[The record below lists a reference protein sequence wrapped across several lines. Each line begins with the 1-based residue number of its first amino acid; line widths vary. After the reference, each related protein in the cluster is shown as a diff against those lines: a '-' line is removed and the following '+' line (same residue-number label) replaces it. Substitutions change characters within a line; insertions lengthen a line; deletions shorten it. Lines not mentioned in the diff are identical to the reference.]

1 MKHDLRYYVKSYAI
15 ITLGSLIY
23 ALAYNIFY
31 APNLVA
37 MGGLTGLGQ
46 VLNAIF
52 PVLPVGITVFVM
64 NVPLF
69 IMGWKL
75 IGGHLL
81 VSSLYAMTFSSF
93 AIDVLDMIY
102 QFPPMDT
109 MLAAIF
115 GGALLGLGIGLVFS
129 KGATTGGTDLIARL
143 LKLKFAWLPMG
154 TLVLIPDF
162 IVIALAAIAFGK
174 VETALYGIVSLY
186 ITTKVMDTVLYGM
199 DSSKVAYIISDACR
213 EITDAVIAMD
223 RGATILHGEGAYSG
237 DAKKGADGCLQAAG
251 DRAPEGEGQRDRPP
265 RLPHRVRRPRCAGRG
280 LPHLQQGRHLICPQ
294 KKGGLL

>member
-1 MKHDLRYYVKSYAI
+1 MKHTVSYYVKSYAV
-15 ITLGSLIY
+15 ITLGSILY

-46 VLNAIF
+46 VLNALI
-52 PVLPVGITVFVM
+52 PVLPVGTTVFVM

-69 IMGWKL
+69 FLGWKF

-93 AIDVLDMIY
+93 AIDVMDMIY

-115 GGALLGLGIGLVFS
+115 GGALLGAGIGLVFS

-162 IVIALAAIAFGK
+162 IVIVLAAIAFGK
-174 VETALYGIVSLY
+174 VESALYGIVSLFV
-186 ITTKVMDTVLYGM
+186 TTKVMDTVLYGL
-199 DSSKVAYIISDACR
+199 DSSKVAYIISDSCK
-213 EITDAVIAMD
+213 EITDAVMAMD

-237 DAKKGADGCLQAAG
+237 DEKKVLMVAFKQKEIVPLKEKVNEIDPHAFLIVCDAHDVL
-251 DRAPEGEGQRDRPP
+251 GEGFRTYSKDD
-265 RLPHRVRRPRCAGRG
+265 
-280 LPHLQQGRHLICPQ
+280 I
-294 KKGGLL
+294 

>member
-1 MKHDLRYYVKSYAI
+1 MKHTVSYYVKSYAV
-15 ITLGSLIY
+15 ITLGSILY

-46 VLNAIF
+46 VLNAII
-52 PVLPVGITVFVM
+52 PVLPVGTTVFVM

-69 IMGWKL
+69 FLGWKF

-93 AIDVLDMIY
+93 AIDVMDMIY

-115 GGALLGLGIGLVFS
+115 GGALLGAGIGLVFS

-162 IVIALAAIAFGK
+162 IVIVLAAVAFGK
-174 VETALYGIVSLY
+174 VESALYGIVSLFV
-186 ITTKVMDTVLYGM
+186 TTKVMDTVLYGL
-199 DSSKVAYIISDACR
+199 DSSKVAYIISDSCKA
-213 EITDAVIAMD
+213 ITDAVMAMD

-237 DAKKGADGCLQAAG
+237 DEKKVLMVAFKQKEIVPLKEKVNEIDPHAFLIVCDAHDVL
-251 DRAPEGEGQRDRPP
+251 GEGFRTYSKDD
-265 RLPHRVRRPRCAGRG
+265 
-280 LPHLQQGRHLICPQ
+280 I
-294 KKGGLL
+294 

>member
-1 MKHDLRYYVKSYAI
+1 MKHTLSYYVKSYAV
-15 ITLGSLIY
+15 ITLGSLLY

-46 VLNAIF
+46 VLNALI
-52 PVLPVGITVFVM
+52 PVLPVGTTVFVM

-69 IMGWKL
+69 FLGWKF

-93 AIDVLDMIY
+93 AIDVMDMIY

-115 GGALLGLGIGLVFS
+115 GGALLGAGIGLVFA

-162 IVIALAAIAFGK
+162 IVIVLAAIAFGK
-174 VETALYGIVSLY
+174 VESALYGLVSLF
-186 ITTKVMDTVLYGM
+186 ITSKVMDMVLYGL
-199 DSSKVAYIISDACR
+199 DSSKVAYIISDSCK
-213 EITDAVIAMD
+213 EITDAVMAMD

-237 DAKKGADGCLQAAG
+237 DEKKVLMVAFKQKEIVPLKEKVNEIDPHAFLIVCDAHDVL
-251 DRAPEGEGQRDRPP
+251 GEGFRTYSKDD
-265 RLPHRVRRPRCAGRG
+265 
-280 LPHLQQGRHLICPQ
+280 I
-294 KKGGLL
+294 

>member
-1 MKHDLRYYVKSYAI
+1 MKHTLSYYVKSYAV
-15 ITLGSLIY
+15 ITLGSILY

-46 VLNAIF
+46 VLNALI
-52 PVLPVGITVFVM
+52 PVLPVGTTVFVM

-69 IMGWKL
+69 FLGWKF

-93 AIDVLDMIY
+93 AIDVMDMIY

-115 GGALLGLGIGLVFS
+115 GGALLGAGIGLVFS

-162 IVIALAAIAFGK
+162 IVIVLAAIAFGK
-174 VETALYGIVSLY
+174 VESALYGLVSLF
-186 ITTKVMDTVLYGM
+186 ITSKVMDMVLYGM
-199 DSSKVAYIISDACR
+199 DSSKVAYIISDSCK
-213 EITDAVIAMD
+213 EITDAVMAMD

-237 DAKKGADGCLQAAG
+237 DEKKVLMVAFKQKEIVPLKEKVNEIDPHAFLIVCDAHDVL
-251 DRAPEGEGQRDRPP
+251 GEGFRTYSKDD
-265 RLPHRVRRPRCAGRG
+265 
-280 LPHLQQGRHLICPQ
+280 I
-294 KKGGLL
+294 

>member
-1 MKHDLRYYVKSYAI
+1 MKHTLSYYVKSYAV
-15 ITLGSLIY
+15 ITLGSLLY

-46 VLNAIF
+46 VLNALI
-52 PVLPVGITVFVM
+52 PVLPVGTTVFVM

-69 IMGWKL
+69 FLGWKF

-93 AIDVLDMIY
+93 AIDVMDMIY

-115 GGALLGLGIGLVFS
+115 GGALLGAGIGLVFA

-162 IVIALAAIAFGK
+162 IVIVLAAIAFGK
-174 VETALYGIVSLY
+174 VESALYGLVSLF
-186 ITTKVMDTVLYGM
+186 ITSKVMDMVLYGL
-199 DSSKVAYIISDACR
+199 DSSKVAYIISDSCK

-237 DAKKGADGCLQAAG
+237 DEKKVLMVAFKQKEIVPLKEKVNEIDPHAFLIVSDAH
-251 DRAPEGEGQRDRPP
+251 DVLGEGFRTYSKDD
-265 RLPHRVRRPRCAGRG
+265 
-280 LPHLQQGRHLICPQ
+280 I
-294 KKGGLL
+294 

>member
-1 MKHDLRYYVKSYAI
+1 MKHTLSYYVKSYAV
-15 ITLGSLIY
+15 ITLGSLLY

-46 VLNAIF
+46 VLNALI
-52 PVLPVGITVFVM
+52 PVLPVGTTVFVM

-69 IMGWKL
+69 FLGWKF

-115 GGALLGLGIGLVFS
+115 GGALLGAGIGLVFS

-162 IVIALAAIAFGK
+162 IVIVLAAIAFGK
-174 VETALYGIVSLY
+174 VESALYGIVSLY
-186 ITTKVMDTVLYGM
+186 ITTKVMDTVLYGL
-199 DSSKVAYIISDACR
+199 DSSKVAYIISDSYR
-213 EITDAVIAMD
+213 EIADAIIAMD
-223 RGATILHGEGAYSG
+223 RGATLLHGEGVYSG
-237 DAKKGADGCLQAAG
+237 NEKKVLMVAFKQKEIVPLKEKVNEIDPHAFLIVCDAHDVL
-251 DRAPEGEGQRDRPP
+251 GEGFRTYSKDD
-265 RLPHRVRRPRCAGRG
+265 
-280 LPHLQQGRHLICPQ
+280 I
-294 KKGGLL
+294 

>member
-1 MKHDLRYYVKSYAI
+1 MKHTLGYYVKSYAV
-15 ITLGSLIY
+15 ITLGSLLY

-46 VLNAIF
+46 VINALI
-52 PVLPVGITVFVM
+52 PVLPVGTTVFVM

-69 IMGWKL
+69 FLGWKY

-93 AIDVLDMIY
+93 AIDLLDMVY

-109 MLAAIF
+109 MLAGIF

-162 IVIALAAIAFGK
+162 VVIALAAIAFGR
-174 VETALYGIVSLY
+174 VESALYGIVSLFV
-186 ITTKVMDTVLYGM
+186 TTKVMDTVLYGL
-199 DSSKVAYIISDACR
+199 DSSKVAYIISDSCR
-213 EITDAVIAMD
+213 EITDAVMAMD
-223 RGATILHGEGAYSG
+223 RGATILHGEGAWSG
-237 DAKKGADGCLQAAG
+237 DEKKVLMVAFKQKEIVPLKEKVNEIDPHAFLIVCDAHDVL
-251 DRAPEGEGQRDRPP
+251 GEGFRTYSKDD
-265 RLPHRVRRPRCAGRG
+265 
-280 LPHLQQGRHLICPQ
+280 I
-294 KKGGLL
+294 

>member
-1 MKHDLRYYVKSYAI
+1 LKHTVSYYVKSYVV
-15 ITLGSLIY
+15 ITLGSILY

-46 VLNAIF
+46 VLNALI
-52 PVLPVGITVFVM
+52 PALPVGTTVFVM

-69 IMGWKL
+69 FLGWKF

-93 AIDVLDMIY
+93 AIDVMDMIY

-115 GGALLGLGIGLVFS
+115 GGALLGAGIGLVFA

-162 IVIALAAIAFGK
+162 IVIVLAAIAFGK
-174 VETALYGIVSLY
+174 VESALYGLVSLF
-186 ITTKVMDTVLYGM
+186 ITSKVMDMVLYGL
-199 DSSKVAYIISDACR
+199 DSSKVAYIISDACK
-213 EITDAVIAMD
+213 EITDAVMAMD

-237 DAKKGADGCLQAAG
+237 DEKKVLMVAFKQKEIVPLKEKVNEIDPHAFLIVCDAHDVL
-251 DRAPEGEGQRDRPP
+251 GEGFRTYSKDD
-265 RLPHRVRRPRCAGRG
+265 
-280 LPHLQQGRHLICPQ
+280 I
-294 KKGGLL
+294 

>member
-1 MKHDLRYYVKSYAI
+1 MKHTVSYYVKSYVV
-15 ITLGSLIY
+15 ITLGSILY

-46 VLNAIF
+46 VLNALI
-52 PVLPVGITVFVM
+52 PVLPVGTTVFVM

-69 IMGWKL
+69 FLGWKF

-93 AIDVLDMIY
+93 AIDVMDMIY

-115 GGALLGLGIGLVFS
+115 GGALLGAGIGLVFS

-162 IVIALAAIAFGK
+162 IVIVLAAIAFGK
-174 VETALYGIVSLY
+174 VESALYGIVSLFV
-186 ITTKVMDTVLYGM
+186 TTKVMDTVLYGL
-199 DSSKVAYIISDACR
+199 DSSKVAYIISDSCKA
-213 EITDAVIAMD
+213 ITDAVMAMD

-237 DAKKGADGCLQAAG
+237 DEKKVLMVAFKQKEIVPLKEKVNEIDPHAFLIVCDAHDVL
-251 DRAPEGEGQRDRPP
+251 GEGFRTYSKDD
-265 RLPHRVRRPRCAGRG
+265 
-280 LPHLQQGRHLICPQ
+280 I
-294 KKGGLL
+294 

>member
-1 MKHDLRYYVKSYAI
+1 MKHTLSYYVKSYVV
-15 ITLGSLIY
+15 ITLGSLLY

-46 VLNAIF
+46 VLNALI
-52 PVLPVGITVFVM
+52 PVLPVGTTVFVM

-69 IMGWKL
+69 FLGWKF

-93 AIDVLDMIY
+93 AIDVMDMIY

-115 GGALLGLGIGLVFS
+115 GGALLGAGIGLVFA

-162 IVIALAAIAFGK
+162 IVIVLAAIAFGK
-174 VETALYGIVSLY
+174 VESALYGIVSLFV
-186 ITTKVMDTVLYGM
+186 TTKVMDTVLYGL
-199 DSSKVAYIISDACR
+199 DSSKVAYIISDSCKA
-213 EITDAVIAMD
+213 ITDAVMAMD

-237 DAKKGADGCLQAAG
+237 DEKKVLMVAFKQKEIVPLKEKVNEIDPHAFLIVCDAHDVL
-251 DRAPEGEGQRDRPP
+251 GEGFRTYSKDD
-265 RLPHRVRRPRCAGRG
+265 
-280 LPHLQQGRHLICPQ
+280 I
-294 KKGGLL
+294 

>member
-1 MKHDLRYYVKSYAI
+1 MSYYVKSYVV
-15 ITLGSLIY
+15 ITLGSILY

-46 VLNAIF
+46 VLNALI
-52 PVLPVGITVFVM
+52 PVLPVGTTVFVM

-69 IMGWKL
+69 FLGWKF

-93 AIDVLDMIY
+93 AIDVMDMIY

-115 GGALLGLGIGLVFS
+115 GGALLGAGIGLVFS

-162 IVIALAAIAFGK
+162 IVIVLAAIAFGK
-174 VETALYGIVSLY
+174 VESALYGLVSLF
-186 ITTKVMDTVLYGM
+186 ITSKVMDMVLYGM
-199 DSSKVAYIISDACR
+199 DSSKVAYIISDACK
-213 EITDAVIAMD
+213 EITDAVMAMD

-237 DAKKGADGCLQAAG
+237 DEKKVLMVAFKQKEIVPLKEKVNEIDPHAFLIVCDAHDVL
-251 DRAPEGEGQRDRPP
+251 GEGFRTYSKDD
-265 RLPHRVRRPRCAGRG
+265 
-280 LPHLQQGRHLICPQ
+280 I
-294 KKGGLL
+294 

>member
-1 MKHDLRYYVKSYAI
+1 MKHTVSYYVKSYAI
-15 ITLGSLIY
+15 ITLGSLLY

-46 VLNAIF
+46 VLNAII
-52 PVLPVGITVFVM
+52 PVLPVGTTVFVM

-69 IMGWKL
+69 FLGWKY

-93 AIDVLDMIY
+93 AIDVMNMIY

-109 MLAAIF
+109 MLASIF

-162 IVIALAAIAFGK
+162 IVITLAAIAFNK

-186 ITTKVMDTVLYGM
+186 ITTKVMDTVLYGL
-199 DSSKVAYIISDACR
+199 DSSKVAYIISDRCK

-237 DAKKGADGCLQAAG
+237 DEKKVLMVAFKQKEIVPLKEKVNEIDP
-251 DRAPEGEGQRDRPP
+251 RAFLIVCDAHDVLGEGFRTYNKND
-265 RLPHRVRRPRCAGRG
+265 
-280 LPHLQQGRHLICPQ
+280 I
-294 KKGGLL
+294 

>member
-1 MKHDLRYYVKSYAI
+1 MKHTVSYYVKSYVV
-15 ITLGSLIY
+15 ITLGSLLY

-46 VLNAIF
+46 VLNALI
-52 PVLPVGITVFVM
+52 PVLPVGTTVFVM

-69 IMGWKL
+69 FLGWKF

-93 AIDVLDMIY
+93 AIDVMDMIY

-115 GGALLGLGIGLVFS
+115 GGALLGAGIGLVFS

-162 IVIALAAIAFGK
+162 IVIVLAAIAFGK
-174 VETALYGIVSLY
+174 VESALYGLVSLF
-186 ITTKVMDTVLYGM
+186 ITSKVMDMVLYGM
-199 DSSKVAYIISDACR
+199 DSSKVAYIISDSCK
-213 EITDAVIAMD
+213 EITDAVMAMD

-237 DAKKGADGCLQAAG
+237 DEKKVLMVAFKQKEIVPLKEKVNEIDPHAFLIVCDAHDVL
-251 DRAPEGEGQRDRPP
+251 GEGFRTYSKDD
-265 RLPHRVRRPRCAGRG
+265 
-280 LPHLQQGRHLICPQ
+280 I
-294 KKGGLL
+294 

>member
-1 MKHDLRYYVKSYAI
+1 MKHTVRHYVKSYAV
-15 ITLGSLIY
+15 ITLGSILY

-46 VLNAIF
+46 VLNAII
-52 PVLPVGITVFVM
+52 PVLPVGTTVFVM

-69 IMGWKL
+69 FLGWKY

-93 AIDVLDMIY
+93 AIDVMDMIY

-162 IVIALAAIAFGK
+162 IVIALAAMAFGK
-174 VETALYGIVSLY
+174 VETALYGIVSLF
-186 ITTKVMDTVLYGM
+186 ITTKVMDMVLYGL
-199 DSSKVAYIISDACR
+199 DSSKVAYIISDSCK
-213 EITDAVIAMD
+213 EITDAVMAMD

-237 DAKKGADGCLQAAG
+237 DEKKVLMVAFKQKEIVPLKEKVNEIDPHAFLIVCDAHDVL
-251 DRAPEGEGQRDRPP
+251 GEGFRTYSKDE
-265 RLPHRVRRPRCAGRG
+265 
-280 LPHLQQGRHLICPQ
+280 I
-294 KKGGLL
+294 

>member
-1 MKHDLRYYVKSYAI
+1 MKYTVSYYVKSYVV
-15 ITLGSLIY
+15 ITLGSILY

-46 VLNAIF
+46 VLNALI
-52 PVLPVGITVFVM
+52 PVLPVGTTVFVM

-69 IMGWKL
+69 FLGWKF

-93 AIDVLDMIY
+93 AIDVMDMIY

-115 GGALLGLGIGLVFS
+115 GGALLGAGIGLVFS

-162 IVIALAAIAFGK
+162 IVIVLAAVAFGK
-174 VETALYGIVSLY
+174 VESALYGLVSLF
-186 ITTKVMDTVLYGM
+186 ITSKVMDMVLYGM
-199 DSSKVAYIISDACR
+199 DSSKVAYIISDACK
-213 EITDAVIAMD
+213 EITDAVMAMD

-237 DAKKGADGCLQAAG
+237 DEKKVLMVAFKQKEIVPLKEKVNEIDPHAFLIVCDAHDVL
-251 DRAPEGEGQRDRPP
+251 GEGFRTYSKDD
-265 RLPHRVRRPRCAGRG
+265 
-280 LPHLQQGRHLICPQ
+280 I
-294 KKGGLL
+294 

>member
-1 MKHDLRYYVKSYAI
+1 MSYYVKSYVV
-15 ITLGSLIY
+15 ITLGSILY

-46 VLNAIF
+46 VINALV
-52 PVLPVGITVFVM
+52 PVLPVGTMVFIM

-69 IMGWKL
+69 FLGWKY

-93 AIDVLDMIY
+93 AIDLMDMIY

-162 IVIALAAIAFGK
+162 VVIVLAAIAFGK
-174 VETALYGIVSLY
+174 VESALYGLVSLF
-186 ITTKVMDTVLYGM
+186 ITTKVMDMVLYGL
-199 DSSKVAYIISDACR
+199 DSSKVAYIISDACK
-213 EITDAVIAMD
+213 EITDAVMAMD

-237 DAKKGADGCLQAAG
+237 DEKKVLMVAFKQKEIVPLKEKVNEIDPHAFLIVCDAHDVL
-251 DRAPEGEGQRDRPP
+251 GEGFRTYSKDD
-265 RLPHRVRRPRCAGRG
+265 
-280 LPHLQQGRHLICPQ
+280 I
-294 KKGGLL
+294 

>member
-1 MKHDLRYYVKSYAI
+1 MKHSVYQYVKSYAI
-15 ITLGSLIY
+15 ITLGSLLY

-46 VLNAIF
+46 VLNALI
-52 PVLPVGITVFVM
+52 PVLPVGTTVFVM

-69 IMGWKL
+69 FMGWKF

-81 VSSLYAMTFSSF
+81 VSSLYAMTLSSF
-93 AIDVLDMIY
+93 AIDLMNMVY
-102 QFPPMDT
+102 QFQPMDP
-109 MLAAIF
+109 MLASIF

-174 VETALYGIVSLY
+174 VESALYGIVSLFV
-186 ITTKVMDTVLYGM
+186 TTKVMDTVLYGL
-199 DSSKVAYIISDACR
+199 DSSKVAYIISDSCR
-213 EITDAVIAMD
+213 AIADAVMAMD

-237 DAKKGADGCLQAAG
+237 DEKKVLMVAFKQKEIVPLKEMVNQIDPHAFLIVCDAHDVL
-251 DRAPEGEGQRDRPP
+251 GEGFRTYSKND
-265 RLPHRVRRPRCAGRG
+265 
-280 LPHLQQGRHLICPQ
+280 I
-294 KKGGLL
+294 

>member
-1 MKHDLRYYVKSYAI
+1 MKHTVSYYVKSYAI
-15 ITLGSLIY
+15 ITLGSILY
-23 ALAYNIFY
+23 ALAFNIFY

-46 VLNAIF
+46 VLNAII
-52 PVLPVGITVFVM
+52 PVLPVGTMVFVM

-69 IMGWKL
+69 FLGWKY

-102 QFPPMDT
+102 RFPPMDT
-109 MLAAIF
+109 MLASIF
-115 GGALLGLGIGLVFS
+115 GGVLLGAGIGLVFS

-162 IVIALAAIAFGK
+162 IVIALAAMAFNK
-174 VETALYGIVSLY
+174 VETALYGVVSLY
-186 ITTKVMDTVLYGM
+186 ITTKVMDTVLYGL
-199 DSSKVAYIISDACR
+199 DSSKVAYIISDSYR
-213 EITDAVIAMD
+213 EIADAIIAMD
-223 RGATILHGEGAYSG
+223 RGATLLHGEGVYSG
-237 DAKKGADGCLQAAG
+237 NEKKVLMVAFKQKEIVPLKEKVNEIDPRAFLIVCDAHDVL
-251 DRAPEGEGQRDRPP
+251 GEGFRTYSKDD
-265 RLPHRVRRPRCAGRG
+265 
-280 LPHLQQGRHLICPQ
+280 I
-294 KKGGLL
+294 

>member
-1 MKHDLRYYVKSYAI
+1 MKHTVSYYVKSYVV
-15 ITLGSLIY
+15 ITLGSILY

-46 VLNAIF
+46 VLNALI
-52 PVLPVGITVFVM
+52 PVLPVGTTVFVM

-69 IMGWKL
+69 FLGWKF

-93 AIDVLDMIY
+93 AIDVMDMIY

-115 GGALLGLGIGLVFS
+115 GGALLGAGIGLVFS

-162 IVIALAAIAFGK
+162 IVIVLAAVAFGK
-174 VETALYGIVSLY
+174 VESALYGIVSLFV
-186 ITTKVMDTVLYGM
+186 TTKVMDTVLYGL
-199 DSSKVAYIISDACR
+199 DSSKVAYIISDSCK
-213 EITDAVIAMD
+213 EITDAVMAMD

-237 DAKKGADGCLQAAG
+237 DEKKVLMVAFKQKEIVPLKEKVNEIDPHAFLIVCDAHDVL
-251 DRAPEGEGQRDRPP
+251 GEGFRTYSKDD
-265 RLPHRVRRPRCAGRG
+265 
-280 LPHLQQGRHLICPQ
+280 I
-294 KKGGLL
+294 

>member
-1 MKHDLRYYVKSYAI
+1 MKHTVSYYVKSYAV
-15 ITLGSLIY
+15 ITLGSILY

-46 VLNAIF
+46 VLNALI
-52 PVLPVGITVFVM
+52 PVLPVGTTVFVM

-69 IMGWKL
+69 FLGWKF

-93 AIDVLDMIY
+93 AIDVMDMIY

-115 GGALLGLGIGLVFS
+115 GGALLGAGIGLVFA

-162 IVIALAAIAFGK
+162 IVIVLAAIAFGK
-174 VETALYGIVSLY
+174 VESALYGLVSLF
-186 ITTKVMDTVLYGM
+186 ITSKVMDMVLYGL
-199 DSSKVAYIISDACR
+199 DSSKVAYIISDACK
-213 EITDAVIAMD
+213 EITDAVMAMD

-237 DAKKGADGCLQAAG
+237 DEKKVLMVAFKQKEIVPLKEKVNEIDPHAFLIVCDAHDVL
-251 DRAPEGEGQRDRPP
+251 GEGFRTYSKDD
-265 RLPHRVRRPRCAGRG
+265 
-280 LPHLQQGRHLICPQ
+280 I
-294 KKGGLL
+294 

>member
-1 MKHDLRYYVKSYAI
+1 MKHTLSYYVKSYVV
-15 ITLGSLIY
+15 ITLGSLLY

-46 VLNAIF
+46 VLNALI
-52 PVLPVGITVFVM
+52 PVLPVGTTVFVM

-69 IMGWKL
+69 FLGWKF

-93 AIDVLDMIY
+93 AIDVMDMIY

-115 GGALLGLGIGLVFS
+115 GGALLGAGIGLVFS

-162 IVIALAAIAFGK
+162 IVIVLAAIAFGK
-174 VETALYGIVSLY
+174 VESALYGLVSLF
-186 ITTKVMDTVLYGM
+186 ITSKVMDMVLYGM
-199 DSSKVAYIISDACR
+199 DSSKVAYIISDSCK
-213 EITDAVIAMD
+213 EITDAVMAMD

-237 DAKKGADGCLQAAG
+237 DEKKVLMVAFKQKEIVPLKEKVNEIDPHAFLIVCDAHDVL
-251 DRAPEGEGQRDRPP
+251 GEGFRTYSKDD
-265 RLPHRVRRPRCAGRG
+265 
-280 LPHLQQGRHLICPQ
+280 I
-294 KKGGLL
+294 

>member
-1 MKHDLRYYVKSYAI
+1 MSYYVKSYVV
-15 ITLGSLIY
+15 ITLGSILY

-46 VLNAIF
+46 VLNALI
-52 PVLPVGITVFVM
+52 PVLPVGTTVFVM

-69 IMGWKL
+69 FLGWKF

-93 AIDVLDMIY
+93 AIDVMDMIY

-115 GGALLGLGIGLVFS
+115 GGALLGAGIGLVFS

-162 IVIALAAIAFGK
+162 IVIVLAAIAFGK
-174 VETALYGIVSLY
+174 VESALYGIVSLFV
-186 ITTKVMDTVLYGM
+186 TTKVMDTVLYGL
-199 DSSKVAYIISDACR
+199 DSSKVAYIISDSCKA
-213 EITDAVIAMD
+213 ITDAVMAMD

-237 DAKKGADGCLQAAG
+237 DEKKVLMVAFKQKEIVPLKEKVNEIDPHAFLIVCDAHDVL
-251 DRAPEGEGQRDRPP
+251 GEGFRTYSKDD
-265 RLPHRVRRPRCAGRG
+265 
-280 LPHLQQGRHLICPQ
+280 I
-294 KKGGLL
+294 

>member
-1 MKHDLRYYVKSYAI
+1 MSYYVKSYVV
-15 ITLGSLIY
+15 ITLGSILY

-46 VLNAIF
+46 VLNALI
-52 PVLPVGITVFVM
+52 PVLPVGTTVFVM

-69 IMGWKL
+69 FLGWKF

-93 AIDVLDMIY
+93 AIDVMDMIY

-115 GGALLGLGIGLVFS
+115 GGALLGAGIGLVFA

-162 IVIALAAIAFGK
+162 IVIVLAAIAFGK
-174 VETALYGIVSLY
+174 VESALYGLVSLF
-186 ITTKVMDTVLYGM
+186 ITSKVMDMVLYGL
-199 DSSKVAYIISDACR
+199 DSSKVAYIISDACK

-237 DAKKGADGCLQAAG
+237 DEKKVLMVAFKQKEIVPLKEKVNEIDPHAFLIVCDAHDVL
-251 DRAPEGEGQRDRPP
+251 GEGFRTYSKDD
-265 RLPHRVRRPRCAGRG
+265 
-280 LPHLQQGRHLICPQ
+280 I
-294 KKGGLL
+294 

>member
-1 MKHDLRYYVKSYAI
+1 MKHPVSHYVKSYAV
-15 ITLGSLIY
+15 ITLGSLLY

-46 VLNAIF
+46 VINALV
-52 PVLPVGITVFVM
+52 PALPVGTMVFVM

-69 IMGWKL
+69 FLGWKY

-93 AIDVLDMIY
+93 AIDLMDMVY
-102 QFPPMDT
+102 RFPPMDT
-109 MLAAIF
+109 MLAGIF

-162 IVIALAAIAFGK
+162 VVIVLAALAFGK
-174 VETALYGIVSLY
+174 VESALYGIVSLFV
-186 ITTKVMDTVLYGM
+186 TTKVMDTVLYGL
-199 DSSKVAYIISDACR
+199 DSSKVAYIISDACDA
-213 EITDAVIAMD
+213 IAQAVIAMD

-237 DAKKGADGCLQAAG
+237 DEKKVLLVAFKQKEIVPLKEKVNEIDP
-251 DRAPEGEGQRDRPP
+251 RAFLIVCDAHDVLGEGFRTYSKDE
-265 RLPHRVRRPRCAGRG
+265 
-280 LPHLQQGRHLICPQ
+280 I
-294 KKGGLL
+294 

>member
-1 MKHDLRYYVKSYAI
+1 MKHTLSYYVKSYAV
-15 ITLGSLIY
+15 ITLGSLLY

-46 VLNAIF
+46 VLNALI
-52 PVLPVGITVFVM
+52 PVLPVGTTVFVM

-69 IMGWKL
+69 FLGWKF

-93 AIDVLDMIY
+93 AIDVMDMIY

-115 GGALLGLGIGLVFS
+115 GGALLGAGIGLVFS

-162 IVIALAAIAFGK
+162 IVIVLAAIAFGK
-174 VETALYGIVSLY
+174 VESALYGIVSLFV
-186 ITTKVMDTVLYGM
+186 TTKVMDTVLYGL
-199 DSSKVAYIISDACR
+199 DSSKVAYIISDSCKA
-213 EITDAVIAMD
+213 ITDAVMAMD

-237 DAKKGADGCLQAAG
+237 DEKKVLMVAFKQKEIVPLKEKVNEIDPHAFLIVCDAHDVL
-251 DRAPEGEGQRDRPP
+251 GEGFRTYSKDD
-265 RLPHRVRRPRCAGRG
+265 
-280 LPHLQQGRHLICPQ
+280 I
-294 KKGGLL
+294 

>member
-1 MKHDLRYYVKSYAI
+1 MKHTVSYYVKSYVV
-15 ITLGSLIY
+15 ITLGSILY

-46 VLNAIF
+46 VLNALI
-52 PVLPVGITVFVM
+52 PVLPVGTTVFVM

-69 IMGWKL
+69 FLGWKF

-93 AIDVLDMIY
+93 AIDVMDMIY

-115 GGALLGLGIGLVFS
+115 GGALLGAGIGLVFS

-162 IVIALAAIAFGK
+162 IVIVLAAVAFGK
-174 VETALYGIVSLY
+174 VESALYGLVSLF
-186 ITTKVMDTVLYGM
+186 ITSKVMDMVLYGL
-199 DSSKVAYIISDACR
+199 DSSKVAYIISDSCKA
-213 EITDAVIAMD
+213 ITDAVIAMD

-237 DAKKGADGCLQAAG
+237 DEKKVLMVAFKQKEIVPLKEKVNEIDPHAFLIVCDAHDVL
-251 DRAPEGEGQRDRPP
+251 GEGFRTYSKDD
-265 RLPHRVRRPRCAGRG
+265 
-280 LPHLQQGRHLICPQ
+280 I
-294 KKGGLL
+294 

>member
-1 MKHDLRYYVKSYAI
+1 MKHTLSYYVKSYAV
-15 ITLGSLIY
+15 ITLGSLLY

-46 VLNAIF
+46 VLNALI
-52 PVLPVGITVFVM
+52 PVLPVGTTVFVM

-69 IMGWKL
+69 FLGWKF

-81 VSSLYAMTFSSF
+81 VSSLYAMTLSSF
-93 AIDVLDMIY
+93 AIDVMDMIY

-115 GGALLGLGIGLVFS
+115 GGALLGAGIGLVFS

-162 IVIALAAIAFGK
+162 IVIVLAAVAFGK
-174 VETALYGIVSLY
+174 VESALYGLVSLF
-186 ITTKVMDTVLYGM
+186 ITSKVMDMVLYGL
-199 DSSKVAYIISDACR
+199 DSSKVAYIISDACK
-213 EITDAVIAMD
+213 EITDAVMAMD

-237 DAKKGADGCLQAAG
+237 DEKKVLMVAFKQKEIVPLKEKVNEIDPHAFLIVCDAHDVL
-251 DRAPEGEGQRDRPP
+251 GEGFRTYSKDD
-265 RLPHRVRRPRCAGRG
+265 
-280 LPHLQQGRHLICPQ
+280 I
-294 KKGGLL
+294 

>member
-1 MKHDLRYYVKSYAI
+1 MNHAVSYYVKSYAV
-15 ITLGSLIY
+15 ITLGSILY

-46 VLNAIF
+46 VLNALI
-52 PVLPVGITVFVM
+52 PVLPVGTTVFVM

-69 IMGWKL
+69 FLGWKF

-93 AIDVLDMIY
+93 AIDVMDMIY

-115 GGALLGLGIGLVFS
+115 GGALLGAGIGLVFA

-162 IVIALAAIAFGK
+162 IVIVLAAIAFGK
-174 VETALYGIVSLY
+174 VESALYGLVSLF
-186 ITTKVMDTVLYGM
+186 ITSKVMDMVLYGL
-199 DSSKVAYIISDACR
+199 DSSKVAYIISDACK
-213 EITDAVIAMD
+213 EITDAVMAMD

-237 DAKKGADGCLQAAG
+237 DEKKVLMVAFKQKEIVPLKEKVNEIDPHAFLIVCDAHDVL
-251 DRAPEGEGQRDRPP
+251 GEGFRTYSKDD
-265 RLPHRVRRPRCAGRG
+265 
-280 LPHLQQGRHLICPQ
+280 I
-294 KKGGLL
+294 

>member
-1 MKHDLRYYVKSYAI
+1 MKHTLSYYVKSYAV
-15 ITLGSLIY
+15 ITLGSLLY

-46 VLNAIF
+46 VLNALI
-52 PVLPVGITVFVM
+52 PALPVGTTVFVM

-69 IMGWKL
+69 FLGWKF

-115 GGALLGLGIGLVFS
+115 GGALLGAGIGLVFS

-162 IVIALAAIAFGK
+162 IVIVLAAIAFGR
-174 VETALYGIVSLY
+174 VESALYGIVSLY
-186 ITTKVMDTVLYGM
+186 ITTKVMDTVLYGL
-199 DSSKVAYIISDACR
+199 DSSKVAYIISDSCKA
-213 EITDAVIAMD
+213 ITDAVIAMD

-237 DAKKGADGCLQAAG
+237 DQKKVLMVAFKQKEIVPLKEKVNEIDPHAFLIVCDAHDVL
-251 DRAPEGEGQRDRPP
+251 GEGFRTYSKDD
-265 RLPHRVRRPRCAGRG
+265 
-280 LPHLQQGRHLICPQ
+280 I
-294 KKGGLL
+294 

>member
-1 MKHDLRYYVKSYAI
+1 MKHTVSYYVKSYAI
-15 ITLGSLIY
+15 ITLGSLLY

-46 VLNAIF
+46 VLNAII
-52 PVLPVGITVFVM
+52 PVLPVGTTVFVM

-69 IMGWKL
+69 FLGWKY

-93 AIDVLDMIY
+93 AIDVMNMIY

-109 MLAAIF
+109 MLASIF

-162 IVIALAAIAFGK
+162 IVIALAAMAFGK

-186 ITTKVMDTVLYGM
+186 ITTKVMDTVLYGL
-199 DSSKVAYIISDACR
+199 DSSKVAYIISDRCK

-237 DAKKGADGCLQAAG
+237 DEKKVLMVAFKQKEIVPLKEKVNEIDP
-251 DRAPEGEGQRDRPP
+251 RAFLIVCDAHDVLGEGFRTYNKND
-265 RLPHRVRRPRCAGRG
+265 
-280 LPHLQQGRHLICPQ
+280 I
-294 KKGGLL
+294 

>member
-1 MKHDLRYYVKSYAI
+1 MSYYLKSYAV

-46 VLNAIF
+46 VINALI
-52 PVLPVGITVFVM
+52 PALPVGTMVFIM

-69 IMGWKL
+69 FLGWKY

-93 AIDVLDMIY
+93 AIDVMNMIY
-102 QFPPMDT
+102 QFPPTDT
-109 MLAAIF
+109 MLASIF

-162 IVIALAAIAFGK
+162 VVIVLAAIAFGK
-174 VETALYGIVSLY
+174 VESALYGIVSLFVS
-186 ITTKVMDTVLYGM
+186 TKVMDTVLYGL
-199 DSSKVAYIISDACR
+199 DSSKVAYIISDSCK

-237 DAKKGADGCLQAAG
+237 DEKKVLMVAFKQKEIVPLKEKVNDIDPHAFLIVCDAHDVL
-251 DRAPEGEGQRDRPP
+251 GEGFRTYSKDD
-265 RLPHRVRRPRCAGRG
+265 
-280 LPHLQQGRHLICPQ
+280 I
-294 KKGGLL
+294 

>member
-1 MKHDLRYYVKSYAI
+1 MKHTVSYYVKSYAI
-15 ITLGSLIY
+15 ITLGSLLY

-46 VLNAIF
+46 VLNAII
-52 PVLPVGITVFVM
+52 PVLPVGTTVFVM

-69 IMGWKL
+69 FLGWKY

-93 AIDVLDMIY
+93 AIDVMNMIY

-109 MLAAIF
+109 MLASIF

-162 IVIALAAIAFGK
+162 VVIALAAMAFGK

-186 ITTKVMDTVLYGM
+186 ITTKVMDTVLYGL
-199 DSSKVAYIISDACR
+199 DSSKVAYIISDRCK

-237 DAKKGADGCLQAAG
+237 DEKKVLMVAFKQKEIVPLKEKVNEIDP
-251 DRAPEGEGQRDRPP
+251 RAFLIVCDAHDVLGEGFRTYNKND
-265 RLPHRVRRPRCAGRG
+265 
-280 LPHLQQGRHLICPQ
+280 I
-294 KKGGLL
+294 

>member
-1 MKHDLRYYVKSYAI
+1 MKLNIREFLKSYAV

-23 ALAYNIFY
+23 ALAYNIFF
-31 APNLVA
+31 APNQVA

-46 VLNAIF
+46 VLNAVI
-52 PVLPVGITVFVM
+52 PVLPVGGTVFAM

-69 IMGWKL
+69 FLGWKY

-102 QFPPMDT
+102 RFPPTDT

-115 GGALLGLGIGLVFS
+115 GGALLGLGIGLVFA

-154 TLVLIPDF
+154 TLVLFPDF
-162 IVIALAAIAFGK
+162 AVIVLAAIAFGR
-174 VETALYGIVSLY
+174 VESALYGVVALFV
-186 ITTKVMDTVLYGM
+186 TTKVMDLVLYGL
-199 DSSKVAYIISDACR
+199 DSSKVAYIISDAYR
-213 EITDAVIAMD
+213 EIADAITHDME
-223 RGATILHGEGAYSG
+223 RGLTLLHGEGGWSG
-237 DAKKGADGCLQAAG
+237 AEKKILLVAFKQKQIVALKQTVKAIDPSAFLIVCGAHEVLGDGFREYKQDDL
-251 DRAPEGEGQRDRPP
+251 
-265 RLPHRVRRPRCAGRG
+265 
-280 LPHLQQGRHLICPQ
+280 
-294 KKGGLL
+294 

>member
-1 MKHDLRYYVKSYAI
+1 MKHTLSYYVKSYAV
-15 ITLGSLIY
+15 ITLGSILY

-46 VLNAIF
+46 VLNALI
-52 PVLPVGITVFVM
+52 PVLPVGTTVFVM

-69 IMGWKL
+69 FLGWKF

-93 AIDVLDMIY
+93 AIDVMDMIY

-115 GGALLGLGIGLVFS
+115 GGALLGAGIGLVFA

-162 IVIALAAIAFGK
+162 IVIVLAAIAFGK
-174 VETALYGIVSLY
+174 VESALYGLVSLF
-186 ITTKVMDTVLYGM
+186 ITSKVMDMVLYGM
-199 DSSKVAYIISDACR
+199 DSSKVAYIISDSCK
-213 EITDAVIAMD
+213 EITDAVMAMD

-237 DAKKGADGCLQAAG
+237 DEKKVLMVAFKQKEIVPLKEKVNEIDPHAFLIVCDAHDVL
-251 DRAPEGEGQRDRPP
+251 GEGFRTYSKDE
-265 RLPHRVRRPRCAGRG
+265 
-280 LPHLQQGRHLICPQ
+280 I
-294 KKGGLL
+294 

>member
-1 MKHDLRYYVKSYAI
+1 MKHTVSYYVKSYAV
-15 ITLGSLIY
+15 ITLGSILY

-46 VLNAIF
+46 VLNALI
-52 PVLPVGITVFVM
+52 PVLPVGTTVFVM

-69 IMGWKL
+69 FLGWKF

-93 AIDVLDMIY
+93 AIDVMDMIY

-115 GGALLGLGIGLVFS
+115 GGALLGAGIGLVFA

-162 IVIALAAIAFGK
+162 IVIVLAAIAFGK
-174 VETALYGIVSLY
+174 VESALYGIVSLY
-186 ITTKVMDTVLYGM
+186 ITTKVMDTVLYGL
-199 DSSKVAYIISDACR
+199 DSSKVAYIISDSYR
-213 EITDAVIAMD
+213 EIADAIIAMD
-223 RGATILHGEGAYSG
+223 RGATLLHGEGVYSG
-237 DAKKGADGCLQAAG
+237 NEKKVLMVAFKQKEIVPLKEKVNEIDPHAFLIVCDAHDVL
-251 DRAPEGEGQRDRPP
+251 GEGFRTYSKDD
-265 RLPHRVRRPRCAGRG
+265 
-280 LPHLQQGRHLICPQ
+280 I
-294 KKGGLL
+294 